1 MSCYAVIREAG
12 RSWIAGGIDA
22 QPRLGEH
29 AAFMNDLAEAA
40 FVVLAGPLAGSES
53 GRLRAL
59 LIVRAAGEDEIEQ
72 RLANDPWADRLAI
85 TSIEPWTLFVGA
97 AETAARTA

>member
-12 RSWIAGGIDA
+12 PSWIAGGLDA
-22 QPRLGEH
+22 QPRLREH
-29 AAFMNDLAEAA
+29 AAFMNDLAEAG

-59 LIVRAAGEDEIEQ
+59 LIVHADGEDEIEH
-72 RLANDPWADRLAI
+72 RLANDPWADRLEI
-85 TSIEPWTLFVGA
+85 TTVEPWKLFVG